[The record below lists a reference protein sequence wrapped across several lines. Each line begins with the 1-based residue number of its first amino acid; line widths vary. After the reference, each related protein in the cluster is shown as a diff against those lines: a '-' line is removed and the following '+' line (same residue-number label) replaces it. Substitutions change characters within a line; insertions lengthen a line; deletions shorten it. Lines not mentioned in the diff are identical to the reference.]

1 MGTPRQRSGEVPAG
15 PGWHRY
21 VAIGDSSTEGLDDPD
36 GSGGFRG
43 WADRLAGYLAVHQ
56 GGLEYANL
64 ALRGRTTAQIQ
75 AEQVPLALAMRPDL
89 VSVVAG
95 MNDILTPGFDAFST
109 AAAVEVMFR
118 TFTDAGVAVLSLT
131 LPDPTP
137 NLPLSRII
145 GPRLAA
151 FNEAVHAAAER
162 SGVIMVDVAS
172 YNDASD
178 PRLWSDDRLHGNS
191 EGHER
196 VARALAHGLGL
207 PGFDESWRDP
217 LPPVAPADGI
227 ARIAA
232 VRADL
237 QWAQLHALPWLWR
250 VVRGRSAG
258 DGLAPKRPEP
268 APLPDQSR
276 SDQARRAG

>member
-1 MGTPRQRSGEVPAG
+1 MGTPRQRSGEELTAPR
-15 PGWHRY
+15 WRRY

-43 WADRLAGYLAVHQ
+43 WADRLAGFIAVHQ

-64 ALRGRTTAQIQ
+64 AIRGRNTAQIQ
-75 AEQVPLALAMRPDL
+75 AEQVPLALGMRPDL

-95 MNDILTPGFDAFST
+95 MNDILTPGFDAIAT
-109 AAAVEVMFR
+109 AAAVETMFR

-137 NLPLSRII
+137 NLPLTRII

-151 FNEAVHAAAER
+151 FNEAVHAAAVR

-172 YNDASD
+172 YTDASD

-217 LPPVAPADGI
+217 LPPAPEGV
-227 ARIAA
+227 ARIAG

-250 VVRGRSAG
+250 TVRGRSAG

-268 APLPDQSR
+268 FPLPAETNR
-276 SDQARRAG
+276 NKG

>member
-1 MGTPRQRSGEVPAG
+1 MGTPRQRDGEKPR
-15 PGWHRY
+15 WRRY

-43 WADRLAGYLAVHQ
+43 WADRLAGHLAAHL
-56 GGLEYANL
+56 GGLEYGNL
-64 ALRGRTTAQIQ
+64 AIRGRTTAQIQ

-95 MNDILTPGFDAFST
+95 MNDILTPGFDALAT
-109 AAAVEVMFR
+109 AAVVEAMFR

-137 NLPLSRII
+137 NLPLTRII

-151 FNEAVHAAAER
+151 FNQAVHAAAER
-162 SGVIMVDVAS
+162 TGVIMVDVAS
-172 YNDASD
+172 YVHASD

-207 PGFDESWRDP
+207 PGFDDSWREP
-217 LPPVAPADGI
+217 LPPATPAE
-227 ARIAA
+227 RIAA

-250 VVRGRSAG
+250 TVRGRSAG

-268 APLPDQSR
+268 LPLP
-276 SDQARRAG
+276 SDMHRNAG

>member
-1 MGTPRQRSGEVPAG
+1 
-15 PGWHRY
+15 
-21 VAIGDSSTEGLDDPD
+21 
-36 GSGGFRG
+36 
-43 WADRLAGYLAVHQ
+43 
-56 GGLEYANL
+56 
-64 ALRGRTTAQIQ
+64 
-75 AEQVPLALAMRPDL
+75 
-89 VSVVAG
+89 
-95 MNDILTPGFDAFST
+95 
-109 AAAVEVMFR
+109 
-118 TFTDAGVAVLSLT
+118 
-131 LPDPTP
+131 
-137 NLPLSRII
+137 
-145 GPRLAA
+145 
-151 FNEAVHAAAER
+151 
-162 SGVIMVDVAS
+162 MVDVAS
-172 YNDASD
+172 YTDASD

-217 LPPVAPADGI
+217 LPPAPADGI

>member
-1 MGTPRQRSGEVPAG
+1 MGTPRQRKGAG
-15 PGWHRY
+15 PRWRRY

-43 WADRLAGYLAVHQ
+43 WADRLAGYLAADQ

-64 ALRGRTTAQIQ
+64 AIRGRTIDQIRV
-75 AEQVPLALAMRPDL
+75 EQVPAALAMRPDL

-95 MNDILTPGFDAFST
+95 MNDILTPSFDALAT
-109 AAAVEVMFR
+109 ALAVEEMFR
-118 TFTDAGVAVLSLT
+118 AFTEAGVAVFSLT

-137 NLPLSRII
+137 NLPLTRII

-151 FNEAVHAAAER
+151 FNQAVHAAAGR
-162 SGVIMVDVAS
+162 TGVIMVDVAS
-172 YNDASD
+172 FVDASD

-191 EGHER
+191 DGHER

-207 PGFDESWRDP
+207 PGFETWRDP
-217 LPPVAPADGI
+217 LPPITAPDGF

-250 VVRGRSAG
+250 VMRGRSAG

-268 APLPDQSR
+268 LPLALPVDGYGMQPC
-276 SDQARRAG
+276 RRAG